1 MSRRMRRNG
10 SDYHVLGPG
19 GALLMW
25 TGADATPEI
34 RRGEPF
40 TLTYPSHQSADEVA
54 AGVVGEGY
62 VQWAAV
68 MNPEHLPVSY
78 ATRDGDTLVLT
89 AAERYGVTEESV
101 YDALCKSGN
110 CPTFVRRMREA
121 ALAKGAHTPEERQ
134 YGDALM
140 TAWEISLREGRVS
153 PHSGFLGFFGP
164 TFEYGKR
171 SNGYE
176 MVDPVSLG
184 SLEIVCYFTAP
195 ARFSAFT
202 SERTRSDNYL
212 MVVSKPV
219 FEQVWHA
226 LMDVR

>member
-1 MSRRMRRNG
+1 
-10 SDYHVLGPG
+10 
-19 GALLMW
+19 MW
-25 TGADATPEI
+25 TGADATPDV

-54 AGVVGEGY
+54 AGVVGENY

-78 ATRDGDTLVLT
+78 AKRDGDTLVLT
-89 AAERYGVTEESV
+89 AAERYGVVEDSV

-121 ALAKGAHTPEERQ
+121 ALAKGEHSPAERQ

-140 TAWEISLREGRVS
+140 TAWKIALSESRVTS
-153 PHSGFLGFFGP
+153 YSGFLGFYGP

-171 SNGYE
+171 GNGYE
-176 MVDPVSLG
+176 LLDPVSLG
-184 SLEIVCYFTAP
+184 SLEVVCFFTAR

-202 SERTRSDNYL
+202 WERTRSNKGL
-212 MVVSKPV
+212 MVVSEEV
-219 FEQVWHA
+219 FKQVWYA
-226 LMDVR
+226 LMGVT